1 MKEMVDK
8 LNEYLRENRCYQTV
22 DAYGDNFYMA
32 EVTWGDWKHDHL
44 RLEWLVRE
52 FAEKNGYTRFI
63 GNSIEVT
70 EEDGSDT
77 YSGIHRFFIAP

>member
-1 MKEMVDK
+1 MKDLTQK
-8 LNEYLRENRCYQTV
+8 LNEYLRENHCYQTV
-22 DAYGDNFYMA
+22 YAYDDNFYIA

-63 GNSIEVT
+63 GNSVEVT

-77 YSGIHRFFIAP
+77 YSANHRFFIAA